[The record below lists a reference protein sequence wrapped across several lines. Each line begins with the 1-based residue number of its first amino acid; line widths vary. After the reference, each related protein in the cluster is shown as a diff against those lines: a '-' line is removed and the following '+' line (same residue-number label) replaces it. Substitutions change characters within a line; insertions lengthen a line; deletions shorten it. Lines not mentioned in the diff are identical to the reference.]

1 MNFKDGNARF
11 IGVIVVALLVFAS
24 YAFVLFKMQVID
36 GEYYKEQSERKI
48 YSTESI
54 TASRGNICDRNGEL
68 LVTNKTVYTVKF
80 SRALLPTDKQ
90 NDIILSMCNLLKN
103 KQEEYYDLLP
113 ISDKAPYSFLEENE
127 DSLKRI
133 EKLKEK
139 YSLEND
145 ASAAQVMEQ
154 LVKSYKIDGSLPSY
168 DKRIIAGVRYSME
181 QSSFSSSNPY
191 IFASDIS
198 VTTVSTIKEL
208 SEDYPGVDIDTESK
222 RIYTT
227 PYLASHLL
235 GRVDKIYAEEYPELS
250 EKGYKM
256 NDYVGKDGIEKA
268 MEDYLRGTDGVK
280 LIERDSN
287 GRVLAVTTVE
297 EPVAGNNV
305 ILTID
310 KTLQEVAQQSLADTI
325 KNISNG
331 GKYKANKEG
340 ADACAGAA
348 VVIDVDS
355 GELLAAV
362 SEPNFDLST
371 FTQNYSELYNDDLL
385 PMFNRAFMG
394 TYAPGSTF
402 KMATGIAGLEEG
414 YITPNTLI
422 RDLGVYTKYPDYKPQ
437 CWVYDD
443 YGSTHGSINVS
454 VALEKSC
461 NYFFYETADIMG
473 IESLN
478 LYCKKLGLGEKTGVE
493 LPEYSGTLAGPQ
505 SRQKAGGTWYPG
517 DTLQAAIGQSDNL
530 FTPLQLA
537 NYVATI
543 VNGGTR
549 YKTHLV
555 KSVNDSATG
564 VGIMEQTIQAVEM
577 LEMKDENY
585 HAVMYGMK
593 LAAQSG
599 TASNLFYNYKVGVGA
614 KTGTASVPK
623 GTANGVFVAF
633 APYDDPEIAVCVI
646 VEHGAHGNYVGTVAK
661 AVFDEYFKDATTN
674 ILVTKE
680 EQLIN

>member
-113 ISDKAPYSFLEENE
+113 ISEKAPYSFLEENE

>member
-1 MNFKDGNARF
+1 LNFKDGNARF